1 MLPATTVAT
10 ASRAP
15 ATKPALVP
23 AVTRAAA
30 VLDLLAREREAMSL
44 ARLAASLGL
53 PKSSVHGLCNTL
65 SALGYLRREDDGSFF
80 IGPRVMGLAHAFVAH
95 TSPAQEFNALWAEA
109 GAAPPET
116 VILSVLDGADV
127 VYVAARNGVRPLGLA
142 FNVGMRLPAH
152 RAATGKAMLAWIDEA
167 RLRDHFPQAELPG
180 FMNRAPI
187 QRSALVQELAEVRR
201 RGFSID
207 DESVRE
213 GVYCFGAPVF
223 DASGQ
228 AVAGV
233 GVCLQKAML
242 DPQVAAQQ
250 SETVMRVARELSQ
263 RLGGSPAADPTR
275 SPRNR

>member
-1 MLPATTVAT
+1 MLPAAT
-10 ASRAP
+10 ASRPP

-30 VLDLLAREREAMSL
+30 VLDLLAQEREAMSL

-152 RAATGKAMLAWIDEA
+152 RAATGKAMLAWIGEA
-167 RLRDHFPQAELPG
+167 RLRDHFPQAELPR

-263 RLGGSPAADPTR
+263 RLGGSPAPDPTR
-275 SPRNR
+275 SP

>member
-1 MLPATTVAT
+1 MLQATDPRPPVLA
-10 ASRAP
+10 AA
-15 ATKPALVP
+15 AKPALVP

-30 VLDLLAREREAMSL
+30 LLDLLAQQREAMSL
-44 ARLAASLGL
+44 ARLSTSLGL

-95 TSPAQEFNALWAEA
+95 TSPAQEFSALWAEA
-109 GAAPPET
+109 GAAPAET

-127 VYVAARNGVRPLGLA
+127 VYVAARNGARPLGLA
-142 FNVGMRLPAH
+142 FTVGMRLPAH
-152 RAATGKAMLAWIDEA
+152 RAATGKAMLAWLDEP
-167 RLRDHFPQAELPG
+167 RLRLHVPQAQLPR
-180 FMNRAPI
+180 FMNRAPLK
-187 QRSALVQELAEVRR
+187 RADLVRELAEIRR
-201 RGFSID
+201 RGYSID

-228 AVAGV
+228 PVAGV

-242 DPQVAAQQ
+242 DPQVAAQH
-250 SETVMRVARELSQ
+250 SDTVMRVARELSQ
-263 RLGGSPAADPTR
+263 RLGGGAAAPM
-275 SPRNR
+275 PG